1 MDTRK
6 YTCKTSVMPRPK
18 TGETKN
24 RNLRVPDEIWQ
35 PALENAQADGTTIT
49 NVLTRY
55 LQRYNRMTP
64 AARRKAAG
72 LPPVQ
77 DEGGEP

>member
-1 MDTRK
+1 
-6 YTCKTSVMPRPK
+6 MPRPK
-18 TGETKN
+18 TGETPN
-24 RNLRVPDEIWQ
+24 RNLRVPDEIWE
-35 PALENAQADGTTIT
+35 PALANAQADGTTIT

-72 LPPVQ
+72 LSPISQPA
-77 DEGGEP
+77 EGTEPKGRD